1 MSNFNELLYGVWSN
15 LAKFSRI
22 YEKNSSFNFVGVN
35 FAQVVI
41 KNIDGMIILLS
52 IAKLEEVQSPNPISI
67 SMVSIV
73 M

>member
-1 MSNFNELLYGVWSN
+1 
-15 LAKFSRI
+15 
-22 YEKNSSFNFVGVN
+22 
-35 FAQVVI
+35 
-41 KNIDGMIILLS
+41 MIILLS

>member
-1 MSNFNELLYGVWSN
+1 MI
-15 LAKFSRI
+15 KFGKVSKI
-22 YEKNSSFNFVGVN
+22 YEQNSSFNFVGVN
-35 FAQVVI
+35 FAQVAI
-41 KNIDGMIILLS
+41 ENIDGMITLLS